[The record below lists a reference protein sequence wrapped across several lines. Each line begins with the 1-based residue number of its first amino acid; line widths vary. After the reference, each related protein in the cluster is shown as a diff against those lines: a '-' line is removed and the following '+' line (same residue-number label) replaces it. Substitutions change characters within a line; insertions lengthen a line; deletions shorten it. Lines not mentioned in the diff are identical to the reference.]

1 MNSRY
6 ARALIISTA
15 LAFSSCAPKNPFVGT
30 WKLTS
35 SSRPL
40 AIDHIVIDTASV
52 QFFDRDGEQPTYPYT
67 LVNDHEAL
75 MQGLG
80 MTEKL
85 ELTGPNALH
94 ASEDD
99 SVFLRQ

>member
-1 MNSRY
+1 
-6 ARALIISTA
+6 
-15 LAFSSCAPKNPFVGT
+15 
-30 WKLTS
+30 
-35 SSRPL
+35 
-40 AIDHIVIDTASV
+40 
-52 QFFDRDGEQPTYPYT
+52 
-67 LVNDHEAL
+67 